1 MAKIKRF
8 SGDDDESLV
17 EGDASVAERMSKKV
31 KPEITTFTEK
41 TGVKGDSGNRV
52 VSKKELADSGLSLR
66 DFLNKERGLTR
77 RGEPAAK
84 PAPKT
89 ETAPKQS
96 QAEKDYAKAEAE
108 TKTPEAK
115 AERAKQI
122 EGQGAENMTG
132 DFLPMGKLALGVGA
146 IGAGAVKG
154 YKMYKAAQAA
164 KAAKAP
170 METVAKQAA
179 EVASKGRE
187 EVTNPLMWMAGPKK
201 ASKFKE
207 PKKGMS
213 EADTSGGA
221 IGYKRG
227 GGVSSASSRADGIAQ
242 RGKTKGRMY

>member
-8 SGDDDESLV
+8 SGDDDESMV
-17 EGDASVAERMSKKV
+17 GDASVAERMSKKV

-52 VSKKELADSGLSLR
+52 VSKKELADSGLTLNQ
-66 DFLNKERGLTR
+66 FLNRERGLTAR
-77 RGEPAAK
+77 NK
-84 PAPKT
+84 PAPKAT
-89 ETAPKQS
+89 P
-96 QAEKDYAKAEAE
+96 KAEEPAG
-108 TKTPEAK
+108 
-115 AERAKQI
+115 QI
-122 EGQGAENMTG
+122 PGQS
-132 DFLPMGKLALGVGA
+132 
-146 IGAGAVKG
+146 
-154 YKMYKAAQAA
+154 
-164 KAAKAP
+164 AKAP
-170 METVAKQAA
+170 EATGGERSTESSRNIEAALGATGLGLGAAAAFKSLKAMKAARDAKKPMEAVAKQAA

-221 IGYKRG
+221 VGYKRG

-242 RGKTKGRMY
+242 RGRTKGRMY

>member
-8 SGDDDESLV
+8 SGDDDESMV
-17 EGDASVAERMSKKV
+17 GDASVAERMSKKI

-41 TGVKGDSGNRV
+41 TGVKGDGGNRT

-66 DFLNKERGLTR
+66 DFLNKERGRVR
-77 RGEPAAK
+77 RPEPEAK
-84 PAPKT
+84 PASKAEEP
-89 ETAPKQS
+89 AGQIPGQS
-96 QAEKDYAKAEAE
+96 AKAPESSGGERSTERSRNIEAALAV
-108 TKTPEAK
+108 T
-115 AERAKQI
+115 
-122 EGQGAENMTG
+122 GLGA
-132 DFLPMGKLALGVGA
+132 
-146 IGAGAVKG
+146 GAGAVKG

-179 EVASKGRE
+179 EVAAKGRE

-221 IGYKRG
+221 VGYKRG
-227 GGVSSASSRADGIAQ
+227 GGVSSAASRADGIAQ
-242 RGKTKGRMY
+242 RGRTKGRMY

>member
-8 SGDDDESLV
+8 SGDDDESMV
-17 EGDASVAERMSKKV
+17 GDASVAERMSKKI

-66 DFLNKERGLTR
+66 DFLNKERGRVR
-77 RGEPAAK
+77 RPEPEAK
-84 PAPKT
+84 PASKAEEP
-89 ETAPKQS
+89 AGQIPGQS
-96 QAEKDYAKAEAE
+96 AKAPESSGGERSTERSRNLEAML
-108 TKTPEAK
+108 TA
-115 AERAKQI
+115 
-122 EGQGAENMTG
+122 TG
-132 DFLPMGKLALGVGA
+132 V
-146 IGAGAVKG
+146 GAGAVKG

-170 METVAKQAA
+170 MESVAKQAA

>member
-8 SGDDDESLV
+8 SGDDDESMV
-17 EGDASVAERMSKKV
+17 GDASVAERMSKKV
-31 KPEITTFTEK
+31 KPEITMFTEK

-66 DFLNKERGLTR
+66 DFLNKERGRVR
-77 RGEPAAK
+77 RPEPEAK

-89 ETAPKQS
+89 EEPAGQIPGQS
-96 QAEKDYAKAEAE
+96 
-108 TKTPEAK
+108 
-115 AERAKQI
+115 
-122 EGQGAENMTG
+122 
-132 DFLPMGKLALGVGA
+132 
-146 IGAGAVKG
+146 
-154 YKMYKAAQAA
+154 
-164 KAAKAP
+164 AKAP
-170 METVAKQAA
+170 ESSGGERSTEGSRNIEAALGATGLGLGAAAAFKSLKAMKAARDAKKPMEAVAKQAS
-179 EVASKGRE
+179 EVAAKGRE

-242 RGKTKGRMY
+242 RGRTKGRMY

>member
-8 SGDDDESLV
+8 NGDDDESMV
-17 EGDASVAERMSKKV
+17 EGDASVAERMGKKT

-41 TGVKGDSGNRV
+41 TGVKGDGGNRI
-52 VSKKELADSGLSLR
+52 VSKKELADSGLTLNQ
-66 DFLNKERGLTR
+66 FLNRERGLTAR
-77 RGEPAAK
+77 NK
-84 PAPKT
+84 
-89 ETAPKQS
+89 
-96 QAEKDYAKAEAE
+96 
-108 TKTPEAK
+108 PEAK
-115 AERAKQI
+115 PTASASSSDYSNEGRSSRSTNAADRIPGQSAKAPESSGGESSTETSRNI
-122 EGQGAENMTG
+122 EAA
-132 DFLPMGKLALGVGA
+132 LAA
-146 IGAGAVKG
+146 TGAGAAGVKG

-170 METVAKQAA
+170 MEMVAKKASEIAA
-179 EVASKGRE
+179 KGRE

-207 PKKGMS
+207 PKKGLS

>member
-52 VSKKELADSGLSLR
+52 VSKKELADSGLTLNQ
-66 DFLNKERGLTR
+66 FLNRERGLTAR
-77 RGEPAAK
+77 NK
-84 PAPKT
+84 PAPKAT
-89 ETAPKQS
+89 PKAEEPAGQIPGQS
-96 QAEKDYAKAEAE
+96 AKA
-108 TKTPEAK
+108 PEATGG
-115 AERAKQI
+115 ERSTEGSRNI
-122 EGQGAENMTG
+122 EAALAATG
-132 DFLPMGKLALGVGA
+132 L
-146 IGAGAVKG
+146 GAGAVKG

-207 PKKGMS
+207 PKKGLS

-227 GGVSSASSRADGIAQ
+227 GGVSSAASRADGIAQ
-242 RGKTKGRMY
+242 RGRTKGRMY

>member
-8 SGDDDESLV
+8 SGDDDESMV
-17 EGDASVAERMSKKV
+17 GDASVAERMSKKT

-41 TGVKGDSGNRV
+41 TGVKGDGGNRI
-52 VSKKELADSGLSLR
+52 VSKKELADSGLTLNQ
-66 DFLNKERGLTR
+66 FLNKERGLTAR
-77 RGEPAAK
+77 NKPEAK
-84 PAPKT
+84 PAPKA
-89 ETAPKQS
+89 EEPAGQIPGQS
-96 QAEKDYAKAEAE
+96 AKAPEDTGKERSTEGSRNLEAML
-108 TKTPEAK
+108 A
-115 AERAKQI
+115 A
-122 EGQGAENMTG
+122 TG
-132 DFLPMGKLALGVGA
+132 LGGVA
-146 IGAGAVKG
+146 AGAVKG
-154 YKMYKAAQAA
+154 YKMYKAA

-170 METVAKQAA
+170 MEMVAKKASEIAA
-179 EVASKGRE
+179 KGRE

-242 RGKTKGRMY
+242 RGRTKGRMY

>member
-1 MAKIKRF
+1 MAKMKRF

-41 TGVKGDSGNRV
+41 TGVKGDSGNRI

-66 DFLNKERGLTR
+66 DFLNKERELIR
-77 RGEPAAK
+77 RKEPAAK
-84 PAPKT
+84 TVSKDAPKA
-89 ETAPKQS
+89 EEPAGQIPGQS
-96 QAEKDYAKAEAE
+96 
-108 TKTPEAK
+108 
-115 AERAKQI
+115 
-122 EGQGAENMTG
+122 
-132 DFLPMGKLALGVGA
+132 
-146 IGAGAVKG
+146 
-154 YKMYKAAQAA
+154 
-164 KAAKAP
+164 AKAP
-170 METVAKQAA
+170 ESSGGERSTERSRNIEAALGATGLGLGAAAAFKSLKALKAARDAKKPMEAVAKQAS
-179 EVASKGRE
+179 EVAAKGRE

-221 IGYKRG
+221 VGYKRG

>member
-1 MAKIKRF
+1 MKKRKF
-8 SGDDDESLV
+8 KFDDGGDVGLDVMDET
-17 EGDASVAERMSKKV
+17 GAESKSKRNPETGELYNPVV
-31 KPEITTFTEK
+31 K
-41 TGVKGDSGNRV
+41 R
-52 VSKKELADSGLSLR
+52 
-66 DFLNKERGLTR
+66 NKET
-77 RGEPAAK
+77 GEMYASEMSSKASKPRSKPAAK
-84 PAPKT
+84 PTVSASSSDYSNEGRSSKSTNAADQIPGQSAKAPESSGGERST
-89 ETAPKQS
+89 ETS
-96 QAEKDYAKAEAE
+96 RNIEA
-108 TKTPEAK
+108 AL
-115 AERAKQI
+115 AA
-122 EGQGAENMTG
+122 TG
-132 DFLPMGKLALGVGA
+132 L
-146 IGAGAVKG
+146 GAGAVKG

-179 EVASKGRE
+179 EIASKGRE

-207 PKKGMS
+207 PKKGLS